1 MSKPT
6 YGFFSSLTHS
16 VYSPAFYAG
25 LSQKTTM
32 ASVWY
37 LLRVTLILF
46 LLGALIILIPI
57 VKNWDTID
65 QSIQNALNVYPEDLV
80 LTFQD
85 GQMTSNQVEPY
96 FIESKEI
103 VPEQWREDFMES
115 TSGEFPKNIV
125 VIDTVTPYTQEQ
137 YAAYDVLVW
146 LSKDTVYIEDEA
158 ITSRPLSDVPNAVV
172 DKTFVD
178 EKIAIWWGQM
188 KTAIPFLVVLFIV
201 VGVVAITLFRMIYSV
216 ILAVGVLIIG
226 SIMKLNLD
234 FEGSYKI
241 ALHVITLPSFLA
253 LAIMLTSRYTGF
265 YGFPFWF
272 TLLSLL
278 LVAVNLKNLPK
289 KA

>member
-25 LSQKTTM
+25 LSRKTTM

-137 YAAYDVLVW
+137 FAAYDVLVW

-158 ITSRPLSDVPNAVV
+158 ITSDRFQTSPTPLWIKLSSIKKLPLVGSNENRHSVFSGAFHCGGGSSHHPFPHDLLSDSCGGRTHYREHHEVKPRLR
-172 DKTFVD
+172 
-178 EKIAIWWGQM
+178 GQ
-188 KTAIPFLVVLFIV
+188 L
-201 VGVVAITLFRMIYSV
+201 
-216 ILAVGVLIIG
+216 
-226 SIMKLNLD
+226 
-234 FEGSYKI
+234 
-241 ALHVITLPSFLA
+241 
-253 LAIMLTSRYTGF
+253 
-265 YGFPFWF
+265 
-272 TLLSLL
+272 
-278 LVAVNLKNLPK
+278 
-289 KA
+289 